1 MVVDRTRLTGTKTRF
16 KHIKMRYPFQAR
28 FSIKVGVIMTTKK
41 FHNQFAEMPM
51 ACLRQGWLVC

>member
-1 MVVDRTRLTGTKTRF
+1 MVVDRVRLTGTKTRF

-41 FHNQFAEMPM
+41 FHSQFAEMPM
-51 ACLRQGWLVC
+51 ACLRQG